1 MTAQRDP
8 YVRVYYRI
16 VDDPK
21 FAAVF
26 DDDSRLACWLRLLLV
41 ADGTWPA
48 PAPIPANV
56 KRSAFQHLVDVGL
69 VDVIAGG
76 RYRIHG
82 MDAERGER
90 RDKAR
95 NAALTM
101 HSNRSANAEQ
111 SHSGSSSNGND
122 LADDESLRI
131 RARSAPLRSEPLQSA
146 PRQRARSDSDDT
158 WDVALLIEELTGR
171 TPSPKVTEDLRADVS
186 QLGAQRVMA
195 AIREVHADG
204 PGPFD
209 AAGLVYG
216 AHNALFPLPG
226 SRRETP
232 AERKQRERDDYIA
245 RTKAEVAAAKA
256 AGA

>member
-1 MTAQRDP
+1 MTAQTDP

-16 VDDPK
+16 IDDPK

-48 PAPIPANV
+48 PAPVPANV
-56 KRSAFQHLVDVGL
+56 RRGPFQHLVDVGL
-69 VDVIAGG
+69 IDLVTGG

-90 RDKAR
+90 RVKAQK
-95 NAALTM
+95 AAY
-101 HSNRSANAEQ
+101 SR
-111 SHSGSSSNGND
+111 HSGSSADAVQSQSTSSANANGR
-122 LADDESLRI
+122 ADVGHLH
-131 RARSAPLRSEPLQSA
+131 SAPTRSEPIHST
-146 PRQRARSDSDDT
+146 PRQRARDDG
-158 WDVALLIEELTGR
+158 DVWTVAQLIEELTGR
-171 TPSPKVTEDLRADVS
+171 TPSPKVTEDLRADVR
-186 QLGAQRVMA
+186 QMGAERVMA
-195 AIREVHADG
+195 AIREVHEEAYE
-204 PGPFD
+204 PLD

-216 AHNALFPLPG
+216 AHNRMFPLPG

-256 AGA
+256 AQA